1 MALSPGLSSFDLLL
15 PAPPVALAA
24 QLSVPPGASGLVVFV
39 HGSGSN
45 RLSPRNLAVAE
56 GLLQG
61 GLATLLFDLHADVE
75 PTGGDGQAD
84 DPMLLS
90 QRLLMV
96 LRHLKRAGGCSD
108 GCSVDVSSLPLG
120 LFGASSGAAV
130 ALAAAAEQPEL
141 VGAIVSRG
149 GRPDLVVGALG
160 GVRAPTLL
168 LVGSH
173 DVDVLELNCWASAQL
188 QCRHELRVVPGAGH
202 LFAEPGALDCV
213 ARWSRLWFLEH
224 LRS

>member
-1 MALSPGLSSFDLLL
+1 M
-15 PAPPVALAA
+15 LAA
-24 QLSVPPGASGLVVFV
+24 RLSVPPAATGLVVFV

-56 GLLQG
+56 VLQQG
-61 GLATLLFDLHADVE
+61 GLATLLFDLHAAPGPSGNDE
-75 PTGGDGQAD
+75 PVD
-84 DPMLLS
+84 DPMLLC
-90 QRLLMV
+90 QRLLQV
-96 LRHLKRAGGCSD
+96 LRHLRRAGTSGAVA
-108 GCSVDVSSLPLG
+108 GVDVSSLSLG
-120 LFGASSGAAV
+120 LLGASSGAAV

-168 LVGSH
+168 LVGSL

-213 ARWSRLWFLEH
+213 ARWSRQWFLEH